1 MGNQNVVSNVPT
13 LDKSILKGSYKFIH
27 ERFKSRHQNFKNN
40 LIGDITKTN
49 GSKMIYLLRK
59 IGFGDESTISLV
71 KGFEN
76 STKVEE
82 CMDKIEN
89 ILPN

>member
-1 MGNQNVVSNVPT
+1 M
-13 LDKSILKGSYKFIH
+13 KGSSLDTK
-27 ERFKSRHQNFKNN
+27 NFKNN

-59 IGFGDESTISLV
+59 IGFGDESKISLV

-76 STKVEE
+76 STRVEE